1 MNKIRLINKSI
12 LIKAV
17 KTALAALFSIIV
29 SQELS
34 LDFVA
39 AAGIIT
45 IIKIF

>member
-1 MNKIRLINKSI
+1 MNKTKLVNKSI
-12 LIKAV
+12 LIRAV
-17 KTALAALFSIIV
+17 KTALAALLAIIV

-34 LDFVA
+34 LDFAA